1 MFKKKK
7 DTQLEEYVLDLE
19 DRVRNLKRRI
29 HEAKLQMGF
38 IEDKNTRKEPRLFTK
53 PVEPARPDIDAIK
66 AKLLARR

>member
-38 IEDKNTRKEPRLFTK
+38 IEDKNTRKEPQLFTK
-53 PVEPARPDIDAIK
+53 PADPARPDIDAIK